1 MRVRNIILGII
12 VYLIFDNLIPVDPK
26 KISSC
31 NAKAKIQNLT
41 YDHIIDIRPSA
52 KRDYGYHAYSISI
65 PFNEIKN
72 IKDKVKRKN
81 RKLLIISNTELE
93 SRKAANI
100 ISSYGYRNVEY
111 LNGSWINLIK
121 KN

>member
-1 MRVRNIILGII
+1 MRVRNIIFGIM

-26 KISSC
+26 KVKSC
-31 NAKAKIQNLT
+31 EAKEKIKKLS
-41 YDHIIDIRPSA
+41 YDHIIDIRPSV

-65 PFNEIKN
+65 PFNEIESIKN
-72 IKDKVKRKN
+72 KIKKRN
-81 RKLLIISNTELE
+81 RKLLIISNSEME

-100 ISSYGYRNVEY
+100 VSSYGYRNIEY
-111 LNGSWINLIK
+111 LNGSWINLV